1 MKITY
6 TAHGTATN
14 GGRGVGDA
22 QTDDGRLAVK
32 FSTPKAMGGD
42 DGPGT
47 NPEQLVALAYSACF
61 LGAMGAAA
69 KRNGKT
75 LPDDAT
81 VTADVSFA
89 DREDKVGFTIVPKLT
104 ARSPDGKGDIEATM
118 KLAHD
123 ICPISDLIRHAHD
136 VGWWRADPPGPLP
149 FAGRGIPSGGHRL
162 EELHDIA
169 GEHFRH
175 FERGEMAAAVEL
187 APVDDVLV
195 IALGESADRQ
205 EVVGEHGDARRD
217 RRGPRLLHVP
227 ALPSS

>member
-6 TAHGTATN
+6 TAHATAAN

-32 FSTPKAMGGD
+32 FSKPKAMGGD

-47 NPEQLVALAYSACF
+47 NPEQLFAVGYSACF

-75 LPDDAT
+75 LPAEAT

-89 DREDKVGFTIVPKLT
+89 DREDKVGFTMVPKLT
-104 ARSPDGKGDIEATM
+104 AKVPGWEKADIEATM

-136 VGWWRADPPGPLP
+136 VELV
-149 FAGRGIPSGGHRL
+149 AG
-162 EELHDIA
+162 
-169 GEHFRH
+169 
-175 FERGEMAAAVEL
+175 
-187 APVDDVLV
+187 
-195 IALGESADRQ
+195 
-205 EVVGEHGDARRD
+205 
-217 RRGPRLLHVP
+217 
-227 ALPSS
+227 